1 MMSRTG
7 WPIVG
12 QSCGLVSR
20 GEGFDYQHLSHSAE
34 RWYGSAAMT
43 MYEDCALP
51 LQDSDACCPQRIALV
66 CCSEVGS

>member
-20 GEGFDYQHLSHSAE
+20 GEGLTINISATAQSV
-34 RWYGSAAMT
+34 GMG
-43 MYEDCALP
+43 LP
-51 LQDSDACCPQRIALV
+51 L
-66 CCSEVGS
+66 